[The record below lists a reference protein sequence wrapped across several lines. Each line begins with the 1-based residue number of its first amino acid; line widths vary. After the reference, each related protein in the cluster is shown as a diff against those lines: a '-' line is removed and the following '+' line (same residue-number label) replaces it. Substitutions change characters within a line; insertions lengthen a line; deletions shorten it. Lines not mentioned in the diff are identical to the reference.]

1 MEEEDVTYT
10 TVVFKTKKPL
20 QPEVQKKEEETVYD
34 EVKVRSEAT
43 EKPGTNP
50 KKEEEIVYDELKA
63 CSEKNQHTLDM
74 NASAELLLDKKEDD
88 RRRWYQQLAWC
99 LGTLFVSLLLG
110 VIAVCIYFASLP
122 NSGISKLDQLKTNQ
136 TALLEENNNLT
147 NLNNKLTA
155 DFENLRID
163 HSNLTIRF
171 DSLVEAFNV
180 SESRIANLTT
190 EKQKLATQNQ
200 KLESERRNLTEQ
212 IQNLETRWNE
222 QNVSRAQWSID
233 AYCPKANKRT
243 CSPCPDGWLV
253 FQSSCYAVNNA
264 GIPHRKTWEEARK
277 DCREKSSD
285 LVVVFDESEKS
296 FVNEKSWGS
305 SQTQGYWVG
314 LKAEGNKW
322 KWLNGSNLTNNN
334 WIPQNANDGQC
345 VISTENQG
353 WKSVQCNTSQQWI
366 CEKDA
371 LSV

>member
-10 TVVFKTKKPL
+10 TVVFKNKKAL

-43 EKPGTNP
+43 EKPGTNA
-50 KKEEEIVYDELKA
+50 KKEEIVYDERKA
-63 CSEKNQHTLDM
+63 CSEKNEHTLDM
-74 NASAELLLDKKEDD
+74 N
-88 RRRWYQQLAWC
+88 
-99 LGTLFVSLLLG
+99 V
-110 VIAVCIYFASLP
+110 ASLP
-122 NSGISKLDQLKTNQ
+122 KSGISKQLKTNQ
-136 TALLEENNNLT
+136 TALLEENYNLT

-180 SESRIANLTT
+180 SESRIANLTA

-222 QNVSRAQWSID
+222 QNISHAQWSID

-243 CSPCPDGWLV
+243 CSPCPGGWLV

-264 GIPHRKTWEEARK
+264 RSPHRKTWEEARK
-277 DCREKSSD
+277 ACREKSSD

-296 FVNEKSWGS
+296 FVHEKSWSS

-353 WKSVQCNTSQQWI
+353 WKSVECNKSQQWI

>member
-1 MEEEDVTYT
+1 MEHFCTSNKINSRVKLVVMEEEEDVTYT
-10 TVVFKTKKPL
+10 TVVFKTKEPL

-99 LGTLFVSLLLG
+99 LGTLFVILLLG

-122 NSGISKLDQLKTNQ
+122 NSGVSKLDQLKTNQ

-243 CSPCPDGWLV
+243 CSPCPGGWLV
-253 FQSSCYAVNNA
+253 FQSSCYAVNNPE
-264 GIPHRKTWEEARK
+264 IPHRKTWEEARK

-296 FVNEKSWGS
+296 FVNENSWGS
-305 SQTQGYWVG
+305 SQTQGYWIG

-322 KWLNGSNLTNNN
+322 KWLNGSNLTN
-334 WIPQNANDGQC
+334 
-345 VISTENQG
+345 
-353 WKSVQCNTSQQWI
+353 
-366 CEKDA
+366 
-371 LSV
+371 